1 MAKYCPKCGT
11 EVSNNATSCPGCGV
25 AFIQNGG
32 NTTSNYDNSPVAKE
46 PKSRLVDA
54 ILALVFGTLGIH
66 NYYLGYKS
74 KAITQ
79 LLLATVGI
87 LLCGLGPLIS
97 LVWAFV
103 EAIMLLSG
111 SINDDGYGKP
121 LTK

>member
-11 EVSNNATSCPGCGV
+11 EVSSSDTKCPGCGV
-25 AFIQNGG
+25 AFIQGGSSNGG
-32 NTTSNYDNSPVAKE
+32 NHDQSLVAKE
-46 PKSRLVDA
+46 PKSRLVA
-54 ILALVFGTLGIH
+54 AVFALIFGTLGIH

-79 LLLATVGI
+79 LLLGTVGI
-87 LLCGLGPLIS
+87 LLCGTGPLIS

-111 SINDDGYGKP
+111 SINEDGYGKT

>member
-11 EVSNNATSCPGCGV
+11 EVTGHDTSCPGCGV
-25 AFIQNGG
+25 AFIQGGNGG
-32 NTTSNYDNSPVAKE
+32 ASNYNQSPVAKE
-46 PKSRLVDA
+46 PKSRLVA
-54 ILALVFGTLGIH
+54 AVFALVFGTLGIH

-74 KAITQ
+74 KAGAQ
-79 LLLATVGI
+79 LLLSTVGI

-97 LVWAFV
+97 LIWALA

-111 SINDDGYGKP
+111 SINEDGYGKP